1 MINGGALEEYS
12 RVENVHVLADWLG
25 KQSASLYARAKTQPT
40 AGKPLTARS
49 QAGDERASGTDGAP
63 LMQHDVQAAYS
74 QPRTRT
80 ARL

>member
-40 AGKPLTARS
+40 TGKPLTARS
-49 QAGDERASGTDGAP
+49 QAGDERASEWDGWR
-63 LMQHDVQAAYS
+63 AANATRRTGGV